1 MTGGDGCYCS
11 FRGNEWY
18 ICGHGS
24 AHAGPLFQ
32 SEKQVP
38 RRRPIILAAFVATV
52 VLVTGCAA
60 PTAQV
65 IRTLFDPAA
74 ENLRLTNILVISVA
88 GNYAERAQVEQQ
100 LAVAL
105 TTNQATV
112 SPYYAVMGRSPRIT
126 RDLLNTAIRS
136 RQFDG
141 VLIIREQG
149 QDIPNAAPGRPTGNE
164 FQLFLYDYDEFNQ
177 PTRLSANSTIT
188 LVSEFYTTWNEKKI
202 WSINTLTFDFDT
214 VAEAIELQAS
224 TIEAQVRRDRIVAN

>member
-1 MTGGDGCYCS
+1 MA
-11 FRGNEWY
+11 
-18 ICGHGS
+18 I
-24 AHAGPLFQ
+24 
-32 SEKQVP
+32 
-38 RRRPIILAAFVATV
+38 VAIGA
-52 VLVTGCAA
+52 GCAA

-88 GNYAERAQVEQQ
+88 GDYAERAQVEQK

-112 SPYYAVMGRSPRIT
+112 SPFYAIIGRSPRIT
-126 RDLLNTAIRS
+126 RDLLNTSIRA

-141 VLIIREQG
+141 VLIIRKQG
-149 QDIPNAAPGRPTGNE
+149 QDIPNAAPGRPSGGD

-177 PTRLSANSTIT
+177 PTPLSANSTIT

-202 WSINTLTFDFDT
+202 WSIETLTFDFET
-214 VAEAIELQAS
+214 VAEAIELQAT
-224 TIEAQVRRDRIVAN
+224 TIESQVRRDRIIAN